1 MTEPVKPAGLRA
13 ARVLENEEPI
23 LRSARELFVRD
34 GYQATTLT
42 AVADAAGVA
51 HRTVYVR
58 FGTKAAL
65 LKRVI
70 DVAIVGDL
78 APIDMVSREWYRIA
92 TTAPTLEARIAALAK
107 GSARL
112 MASVADVIAVARE
125 AEPAEPLLAAAA
137 HAGRAATRD
146 AIGTFW
152 TRARDDGLL
161 PAGCDLT
168 WLADTTSV
176 TARCAN
182 QSATAASVD
191 IATSSPVVLFTG
203 SRRRSTTR
211 HSAGPRSTGRSSS
224 VHASRGHPGTGHG
237 HRDASGGLICRSI
250 RRVHSTRCPLQS
262 TLPQLQSTLPQ
273 PTFARI
279 AQPPFPAR
287 RGRQVPGA
295 GSGQCGPGS

>member
-1 MTEPVKPAGLRA
+1 MTEAVKPAGLRA
-13 ARVLENEEPI
+13 ARVAENEERI
-23 LRSARELFVRD
+23 VRAAHELFARN

-70 DVAIVGDL
+70 DVALVGDL
-78 APIDMVSREWYRIA
+78 APIDVVSRAWYRAA
-92 TTAPTLEARIAALAK
+92 TTASTLEERIAALAK

-112 MASVADVIAVARE
+112 MASAADVIAVARE

-137 HAGRAATRD
+137 HAGRAATRN
-146 AIGTFW
+146 AIWAFW

-176 TARCAN
+176 LAHAETYLLMRETLRMTPKQYENWLATTWRRMAA
-182 QSATAASVD
+182 SAT
-191 IATSSPVVLFTG
+191 
-203 SRRRSTTR
+203 
-211 HSAGPRSTGRSSS
+211 
-224 VHASRGHPGTGHG
+224 
-237 HRDASGGLICRSI
+237 
-250 RRVHSTRCPLQS
+250 QN
-262 TLPQLQSTLPQ
+262 
-273 PTFARI
+273 
-279 AQPPFPAR
+279 
-287 RGRQVPGA
+287 
-295 GSGQCGPGS
+295 